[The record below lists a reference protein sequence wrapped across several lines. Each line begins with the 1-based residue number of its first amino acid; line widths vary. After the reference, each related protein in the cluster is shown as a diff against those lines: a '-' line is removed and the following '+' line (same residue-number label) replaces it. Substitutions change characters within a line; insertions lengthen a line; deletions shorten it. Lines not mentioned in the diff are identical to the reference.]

1 MSSSK
6 SRYVEKISFMRRVK
20 LMLADAGRV
29 EGFDGQGIVQSS
41 VWSLKNFFLLLNEVD
56 VRG

>member
-1 MSSSK
+1 
-6 SRYVEKISFMRRVK
+6 
-20 LMLADAGRV
+20 MLADAGRV

-41 VWSLKNFFLLLNEVD
+41 VWSLKNFFLLLNEID